1 MGIKTWYVVVK
12 LGQAA
17 SLRICMLTLNPY
29 YEAEMYIICLSI
41 SIDSVCAVW
50 RRHPVWQLMS
60 AKAGAPVLIIPW
72 AGVAGAG
79 WAQCRVTQP
88 GPATLLPAA
97 ITTITHRSYT
107 PLNTY
112 THTSHTVQW
121 HVSLNTDSE
130 DPSLQRCQ
138 RNLAKVQQYSKKAPT
153 MAFSFLLSHIRI

>member
-1 MGIKTWYVVVK
+1 
-12 LGQAA
+12 
-17 SLRICMLTLNPY
+17 MLTNPSIPFITFTSTYHRLTPIYHSVLNVKAMKALVGSFIQ
-29 YEAEMYIICLSI
+29 EKTLVGAFSVIVI
-41 SIDSVCAVW
+41 SSRTLRSAGSCV
-50 RRHPVWQLMS
+50 S

-112 THTSHTVQW
+112 THVTHSAVT
-121 HVSLNTDSE
+121 
-130 DPSLQRCQ
+130 CQ
-138 RNLAKVQQYSKKAPT
+138 PRYK
-153 MAFSFLLSHIRI
+153 